1 MFLPPTSPTGHQHF
15 SKDLVLVDF
24 DGLAGL
30 EYAVDKTKVA
40 ESIKSVHL
48 QIAQTW
54 ANITEHPRTDYGN
67 TELEVAYSLTKPGL
81 EKCN

>member
-30 EYAVDKTKVA
+30 EYAVDKTKVT

-54 ANITEHPRTDYGN
+54 ANITKHPRTMEIQN
-67 TELEVAYSLTKPGL
+67 WELHIL
-81 EKCN
+81 